1 MIIHVD
7 MDAFYASVEERDNPE
22 LAGRPVI
29 VGGHPQR
36 RGVVSAANYLARRYG
51 VHSAMPTQNAY
62 KRCPEAVF
70 LPVRMERY
78 SEVSQQIHA
87 IFQRYTPV
95 IEPLSL
101 DEAFLDVRG
110 SEGLFGTPV
119 EIARRIQQEI
129 ADELGLAAS
138 VGVAPNK
145 FLAKI
150 ASDIEKPQGFVVVE
164 EHRVQAFLDPLPI
177 TRLWGVGKAAARR
190 LHGLGL
196 YTVQDIRET
205 PLATLVESLGSHGE
219 HLWELAHGRDDRPV
233 VSDREAKSIS
243 HETTFA
249 EDVTDRDALLAQLLH
264 LTEQVAWRMRRHGL
278 SGTTVQL
285 KLRYSDFTSL
295 TRSLGLSRPS
305 DRTDTLWRAVE
316 ELFLKRVDHPLP
328 PVRLI
333 GMGVSGFDRAQPQ
346 QEDLF
351 AQPVDEAA
359 SRLDALSDTIRERFG
374 KGILQRARTIRR
386 PND

>member
-1 MIIHVD
+1 MIIHID
-7 MDAFYASVEERDNPE
+7 MDAFYASVEEHDNPE
-22 LAGRPVI
+22 LVGRPVI

-51 VHSAMPTQNAY
+51 VHSAMPTQTAY
-62 KRCPEAVF
+62 KRCPEGVF
-70 LPVRMERY
+70 LPVRMARY

-110 SEGLFGTPV
+110 SEGLFGSPV
-119 EIARRIQQEI
+119 EIARRIQAEI
-129 ADELGLAAS
+129 AAELGLVAS

-150 ASDIEKPQGFVVVE
+150 ASDIDKPRGFVVVE
-164 EHRVQAFLDPLPI
+164 AAEVQAFLDPLPI
-177 TRLWGVGKAAARR
+177 TRLWGVGKAAAQR
-190 LHGLGL
+190 LRGLGL

-205 PLATLVESLGSHGE
+205 PLATLVQALGNHGE
-219 HLWELAHGRDDRPV
+219 HLRELAHGRDERPV

-249 EDVTDRDALLAQLLH
+249 EDVRDRDALLAQLLH
-264 LTEQVAWRMRRHGL
+264 LTEQVAWRLRRQGL
-278 SGTTVQL
+278 SGRTVQL

-295 TRSLGLSRPS
+295 TRSFSLPRPS
-305 DRTDTLWRAVE
+305 DRTETLWRAVE
-316 ELFLKRVDHPLP
+316 QLFLERVPHPLP
-328 PVRLI
+328 PIRLI
-333 GMGVSGFDRAQPQ
+333 GMGVSGFNTEQPQ

-351 AQPVDEAA
+351 AAAEQQGA
-359 SRLDALSDTIRERFG
+359 SRLDELSDAIRERFG
-374 KGILQRARTIRR
+374 NAVLQRARGIRR

>member
-7 MDAFYASVEERDNPE
+7 MDAFYASVEEHDNPE
-22 LAGRPVI
+22 LAGKPVI

-51 VHSAMPTQNAY
+51 VHSAMPTQTAY

-110 SEGLFGTPV
+110 SEGLFGPPV
-119 EIARRIQQEI
+119 AIARRIQREI
-129 ADELGLAAS
+129 AEELGLAAS

-150 ASDIEKPQGFVVVE
+150 ASDIDKPRGFVVIE
-164 EHRVQAFLDPLPI
+164 AEAVQAFLDPLPI
-177 TRLWGVGKAAARR
+177 TRLWGVGKAAAQR
-190 LHGLGL
+190 LQSLGL

-205 PLATLVESLGSHGE
+205 PLDNLVQTLGSHGE
-219 HLWELAHGRDDRPV
+219 HLWELAHGRDERPV

-249 EDVTDRDALLAQLLH
+249 EDVLDSDALLAQLLH
-264 LTEQVAWRMRRHGL
+264 LTEQVAWRLRRQGL
-278 SGTTVQL
+278 SGRTVQL

-295 TRSLGLSRPS
+295 TRSLSLPRPS

-316 ELFLKRVDHPLP
+316 ELFLERVNHPLP

-333 GMGVSGFDRAQPQ
+333 GMGVSGFNTEQPQ

-351 AQPVDEAA
+351 AAPEEAA
-359 SRLDALSDTIRERFG
+359 SRLDALSDAIRERFG
-374 KGILQRARTIRR
+374 KGILQRARGIRR